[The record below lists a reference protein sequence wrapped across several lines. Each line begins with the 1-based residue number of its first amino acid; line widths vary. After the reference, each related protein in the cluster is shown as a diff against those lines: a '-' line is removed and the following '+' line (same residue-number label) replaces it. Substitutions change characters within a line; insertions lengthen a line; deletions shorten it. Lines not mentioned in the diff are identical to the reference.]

1 MVDTTLSRIK
11 STFNNNIKLIISD
24 IADKYDIPVNQ
35 ISNIYNTDL
44 FKKINNKI
52 CKKYKICLKKY
63 QRQVRDELCL
73 QYYTENKT
81 FDTFI
86 RYIEIV
92 YHKNFMNIT
101 KDNIVTE
108 FNKVSKIHILTALKY
123 AFKSVNMDV
132 CRKHINQM
140 VRLNKE
146 NKISN
151 RDLLFCVYN
160 EFINKSYNSN
170 NSSTTIQIVGDIDI
184 EWEEDDNQC
193 MARVWRKGN
202 ANSQCKRN
210 RYNNTEY
217 CKSHMLKSQEST
229 LPCIKKNKKRFGLFY
244 GRIDEPAPEKN
255 DNNEIIISWKINN
268 DFTRLLF
275 N

>member
-35 ISNIYNTDL
+35 ISDIYNTDL

-101 KDNIVTE
+101 KDNIGEIVLCQIPGISSATAMAIMKHFGSFAE
-108 FNKVSKIHILTALKY
+108 FYEKI
-123 AFKSVNMDV
+123 
-132 CRKHINQM
+132 
-140 VRLNKE
+140 KE
-146 NKISN
+146 NSGVLDEIKINTNGKERKISKTN
-151 RDLLFCVYN
+151 
-160 EFINKSYNSN
+160 
-170 NSSTTIQIVGDIDI
+170 I
-184 EWEEDDNQC
+184 EN
-193 MARVWRKGN
+193 
-202 ANSQCKRN
+202 
-210 RYNNTEY
+210 
-217 CKSHMLKSQEST
+217 
-229 LPCIKKNKKRFGLFY
+229 IKKYLF
-244 GRIDEPAPEKN
+244 
-255 DNNEIIISWKINN
+255 
-268 DFTRLLF
+268 
-275 N
+275 